1 MDDPARRSPE
11 IDPFLQSDGY
21 QNYGLDLEG
30 LWTGKQACK
39 AALQRELGLPED
51 PYACMLGGAVCAQHV
66 YIVYWY
72 TANVCDRVHHVCN
85 VSMPQRSASLF
96 GSGENVC
103 ERRNEGTSEWRIT
116 SD

>member
-1 MDDPARRSPE
+1 MNDSYGRSPE

-51 PYACMLGGAVCAQHV
+51 PYACMLGGAVRLFTPPPRLHSV
-66 YIVYWY
+66 L
-72 TANVCDRVHHVCN
+72 VHKTPRAH
-85 VSMPQRSASLF
+85 SLF
-96 GSGENVC
+96 TPPPHL
-103 ERRNEGTSEWRIT
+103 RA
-116 SD
+116 